1 MDKMVKLV
9 LWLLP
14 LLVKR
19 KIAVTLPVTL
29 EDSPEWND
37 DDRKNL
43 AAFLRG
49 PTGSKLKDVLVHD
62 MYSAA
67 ISGVKMTDFEQGVIA
82 GKNRE
87 LGLILAH
94 AQQDD
99 TEA

>member
-1 MDKMVKLV
+1 MDKLVKLA
-9 LWLLP
+9 LALLP
-14 LLVKR
+14 LLLKR
-19 KIAVTLPVTL
+19 KLAVSLPITL
-29 EDSPEWND
+29 EEAPEWTD

-49 PTGSKLKDVLVHD
+49 ATGSKLKDVLVQD

-67 ISGVKMTDFEQGVIA
+67 ISGYKMTDFEQGVVA

-94 AQQDD
+94 AQQDSD
-99 TEA
+99 EA